1 MTDRAFPGALPP
13 DPPSVRSVIP
23 TLDSVADLQEAAP
36 ADPVMAPMRPL
47 ESRSRTSARL
57 PHPNAGSQGQA
68 VRSLV
73 RALSILNSL
82 AECPGGASLTEL
94 AQQVGLSTSTTH
106 RLLLTLE
113 EQRYVRFEPATR
125 LWMIGVQSFVTGST
139 FTKARNLA
147 DIARPHMRALMEET
161 GETVN
166 LAVIDGSNAVIVGQV
181 ECRQLMRALASPGRR
196 VPLHCSAVGKAVLA
210 MLSETEIGAIL
221 QKCGLP
227 RFTST
232 TLTTLKRLRV
242 ELTATSERGYAVDNE
257 EHSIGVRCIGAAIRN
272 EHGDAVGAISVSG
285 PAVRV
290 TRART
295 TELGRLVK
303 QTADAI
309 SAAYGGSGQPPRT
322 LRKFSAV

>member
-36 ADPVMAPMRPL
+36 ADPVMAPMRST
-47 ESRSRTSARL
+47 ESRSRAAVRAA
-57 PHPNAGSQGQA
+57 HAAAGSHGQA

-73 RALSILNSL
+73 RALTILNSL
-82 AECPGGASLTEL
+82 AERPGGASLTEL

-166 LAVIDGSNAVIVGQV
+166 LAVIDGINAVIVGQV

-210 MLSETEIGAIL
+210 MLSDAEVGVIH

-227 RFTST
+227 RFTPT

-242 ELTATSERGYAVDNE
+242 ELATTAERGYAVDNE

-272 EHGDAVGAISVSG
+272 EYGEPAGAISVSG

-295 TELGRLVK
+295 AELGHLVK

-309 SAAYGGSGQPPRT
+309 SMAYGGAGQPART
-322 LRKFSAV
+322 LRKFPAV